1 MHPQSPTRYL
11 KKLSDHCGL
20 PDLRPHKLRH
30 TAATLLYQQGD
41 VGLLEISEILGH
53 ASVGTTQIYTH
64 ITGETTR
71 SALEEISSVLV
82 D

>member
-1 MHPQSPTRYL
+1 MI
-11 KKLSDHCGL
+11 
-20 PDLRPHKLRH
+20 